1 MIPNVDIL
9 IVLMYPMI
17 FFLNYLDFHRLYQ
30 YRFVVEDD
38 CFVFDIPMNF
48 LVLSI
53 NKDPW
58 EKVIFM
64 MSSFLPF
71 FNNQT
76 LRKKILRNKF
86 CKKKNNIRH
95 VNFVVVFEHRN
106 LYDEMIDDWVYVKYN
121 FDFFFDDN
129 KLVLIHDEIFD

>member
-1 MIPNVDIL
+1 
-9 IVLMYPMI
+9 
-17 FFLNYLDFHRLYQ
+17 
-30 YRFVVEDD
+30 
-38 CFVFDIPMNF
+38 
-48 LVLSI
+48 
-53 NKDPW
+53 
-58 EKVIFM
+58 

-86 CKKKNNIRH
+86 LKENNIRH

-121 FDFFFDDN
+121 LDFFFDDN